1 MRAYMSDRSSAL
13 KRAVLLVNL
22 GSPDSTETSDVK
34 KYLREFLMDARVLDA
49 PYLIRKFIVEVCILP
64 FRPEKSAHAYRQIWW
79 EEGSPLI
86 EISRRLQTGLQKQ
99 LDWYRAQGTLT
110 SKKSLDDMIDER
122 FVKDALKKLG
132 RVDVK

>member
-1 MRAYMSDRSSAL
+1 MSDHQPAL

-22 GSPDSTETSDVK
+22 GSPDSTETSDVR

-86 EISRRLQTGLQKQ
+86 EISRRLHTGVQEQ
-99 LDWYRAQGTLT
+99 LDMPVELRRYWLA
-110 SKKSLDDMIDER
+110 
-122 FVKDALKKLG
+122 VK
-132 RVDVK
+132 